1 MSKMGEIALQIDE
14 LVEQGMSAKFISV
27 TLGVPLEWAQN
38 AMYDRELLELEKQNV
53 MMSYA
58 DE

>member
-27 TLGVPLEWAQN
+27 IRLVQPLSVESAI
-38 AMYDRELLELEKQNV
+38 LLV
-53 MMSYA
+53 
-58 DE
+58 

>member
-1 MSKMGEIALQIDE
+1 MGEIALQIDE

-38 AMYDRELLELEKQNV
+38 AMNDRELLELEKQNV
-53 MMSYA
+53 MMSYG

>member
-1 MSKMGEIALQIDE
+1 MSKMGEIAIRIEE

-27 TLGVPLEWAQN
+27 TLGVPLEWAEH
-38 AMYDRELLELEKQNV
+38 AMYDRDLLELEKQNV
-53 MMSYA
+53 MMSYG

>member
-38 AMYDRELLELEKQNV
+38 SMYDRELLELEKQNV
-53 MMSYA
+53 MMSYG

>member
-1 MSKMGEIALQIDE
+1 MSKMAELSAQIDE

-27 TLGVPLEWAQN
+27 SLGIPFEWAEQ
-38 AMYDRELLELEKQNV
+38 AVYDRELLELEKQNV
-53 MMSYA
+53 MMSYG